1 MTSHSLPSAAVPLPP
16 YVADRIADL
25 SDALNPPVIAE
36 LDCGDVGEV
45 DRVAFLRD
53 YVNTS
58 TPVVLRGAAARW
70 PARHLWDQAY
80 LERRLG
86 SAPLRVALTPNGLAD
101 AVTPVVPAD
110 VDPTTA
116 GDEEGRIFIAP
127 AEVQLTAADLF
138 ALLKRS
144 EPVTPAT
151 AAPSAASTAGRGTQ
165 RLPVAV
171 GGDAPAPP
179 AVAAAALTNSDW
191 IGRVPPGAV
200 VAYAQAQQGCLD
212 AEFRPLQP
220 DLPDDIAEFG
230 RAIFGAGADAANV
243 WIGGARSVTS
253 VHQDWYE
260 NLYVVLRGA
269 KEFVL
274 VPPWDCATMSKGTF
288 VDATYAFDPAALPP
302 TSSGAQPSPLSSP
315 FSIMIR
321 QNNEKAGGENGIK
334 PDGGDNVNSSASPR
348 HPSWA
353 GPNPVETLWLD
364 MDLGDARVVRQL
376 QRDGAHIHRVTVSA
390 GDVLYLPAMWYHY
403 VGQRPDAAAADGG
416 FVCAVNYWFDMQF
429 GAGFQLQQ
437 LIKTLHRHA
446 DG

>member
-1 MTSHSLPSAAVPLPP
+1 V
-16 YVADRIADL
+16 
-25 SDALNPPVIAE
+25 
-36 LDCGDVGEV
+36 
-45 DRVAFLRD
+45 
-53 YVNTS
+53 
-58 TPVVLRGAAARW
+58 
-70 PARHLWDQAY
+70 
-80 LERRLG
+80 
-86 SAPLRVALTPNGLAD
+86 
-101 AVTPVVPAD
+101 PVVPAN
-110 VDPTTA
+110 VDTTTA

-144 EPVTPAT
+144 EPPVAS
-151 AAPSAASTAGRGTQ
+151 AAENASSTASTAARSTQ
-165 RLPVAV
+165 RLPVVV
-171 GGDAPAPP
+171 GGDALAPA
-179 AVAAAALTNSDW
+179 AAAALGGNSDW

-200 VAYAQAQQGCLD
+200 VAYAQAQRGCLD
-212 AEFRPLQP
+212 AEFRPLQS

-274 VPPWDCATMSKGTF
+274 VPPWDCASMRKGTF
-288 VDATYAFDPAALPP
+288 VDATYAFDPAALPSP
-302 TSSGAQPSPLSSP
+302 TTSGAQPISSLSSP
-315 FSIMIR
+315 FSIVIP
-321 QNNEKAGGENGIK
+321 QKDETAKGDT
-334 PDGGDNVNSSASPR
+334 DGGDNVNSSASSRP
-348 HPSWA
+348 PSWA
-353 GPNPVETLWLD
+353 GANPAETLWLD

-376 QRDGAHIHRVTVSA
+376 QRDGAHIHRVTVRA

-403 VGQRPDAAAADGG
+403 VAQRPDAPAANGG